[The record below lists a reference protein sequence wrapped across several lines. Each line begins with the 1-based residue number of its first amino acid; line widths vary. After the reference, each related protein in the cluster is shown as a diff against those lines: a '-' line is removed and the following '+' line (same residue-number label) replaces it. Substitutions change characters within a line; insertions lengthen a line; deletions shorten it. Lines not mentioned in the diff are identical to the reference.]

1 MPPILSKLCHDLAN
15 WHRLSL
21 SLPCQPIF
29 QTAINQLRF
38 RKFTR
43 DPDLSLPSFVQ
54 KWKGGGFLEVGET
67 FRKRRGERGRK
78 HSSILP
84 ANFLAAVKPTNRVA
98 NLLSL
103 SAHLSNPSKSPMT
116 EFCFW
121 RERGRETSPLLE
133 VCACSKAI
141 RARYSFNVWIV
152 LARVGLPCSRIER
165 QFKASEGEKER

>member
-54 KWKGGGFLEVGET
+54 KWKGGGFLEVGAT

-78 HSSILP
+78 NSSILP

-98 NLLSL
+98 NLFFVRSSFESIKIPNDRVLFL
-103 SAHLSNPSKSPMT
+103 
-116 EFCFW
+116 E
-121 RERGRETSPLLE
+121 REKERETSPLLE